1 VVPKSMRKYYAKAQA
16 LMDETRAFFRVQ
28 RRKTRIQNR
37 ITRDRTQK
45 RFRDHFKVGELV
57 VTTRPSYTRRD
68 GVKAIAKI
76 VGSFRGPYKIV
87 AVDTHNGVDVEIEGK
102 VEHFNVSQISRT
114 PDLEDR
120 SHPAYSKDTLVYDW
134 DEEGEVEADSQDEQS
149 DGPED
154 EKSEVKDE
162 PPIKK
167 PKQAPKKAKVGGKLE
182 KRFQILHDSVSKKNY
197 AGELSNPDGILQA
210 RLFLAA
216 KGNSYEPIWF
226 NADRAEESKS
236 SRSKPKGNWEP
247 WTILV
252 DSTWLR
258 VGQEKPKIGQL
269 HRKTLKSHLPSP
281 Q

>member
-1 VVPKSMRKYYAKAQA
+1 
-16 LMDETRAFFRVQ
+16 MDETRAFFRVQ

-114 PDLEDR
+114 PDLKDR

-134 DEEGEVEADSQDEQS
+134 DEEGEVGTDSQEEPS
-149 DGPED
+149 GGPGD
-154 EKSEVKDE
+154 EKPEVKDK
-162 PPIKK
+162 PPTKRS
-167 PKQAPKKAKVGGKLE
+167 KQAPTKAKIGGKPE

-197 AGELSNPDGILQA
+197 ARELSNPDEILQA

-247 WTILV
+247 WTILL

-269 HRKTLKSHLPSP
+269 HRKTLKSHKPSP